1 MHSHKKEE
9 GNKSMMRWGLL
20 SKSFDRLHRMP
31 CCDLPES
38 NAALGLDNVDK
49 GDIPEPK
56 VTLDTK

>member
-9 GNKSMMRWGLL
+9 ANKSMMRWGL
-20 SKSFDRLHRMP
+20 SKSFDRSHRTP
-31 CCDLPES
+31 GCDLPES
-38 NAALGLDNVDK
+38 NAAMFLDNVDK